1 VQAFK
6 ERLADD
12 LKGALKSGDR
22 LKVSVLRL
30 LSSLIKNREVEKR
43 RELGDE
49 EIVQAIVS
57 SCKLRK
63 EAIEQYLKGGRQEL
77 AAKEEAELRLLEAYL
92 PRPLSLDEL
101 RQRVNEA
108 VMAAG
113 AASLSDMGK
122 VMALL
127 MPQVSGRADG
137 KVVSQMVRDALSRG

>member
-1 VQAFK
+1 MQPFK

-43 RELGDE
+43 RELEND

-77 AAKEEAELRLLEAYL
+77 AAKEEAELRLLEMYL
-92 PRPLSLDEL
+92 PKPFTLDEL

-108 VMAAG
+108 VLAAS